1 MPELRRSYGE
11 KSCCDGYVIVS
22 IVVPII
28 FVGAVVEKILKLSWR
43 KIAENFFLE
52 FFYKI
57 FVKFFYNRYNFLHNY
72 YTKIVSRG
80 KFLPHNDA
88 SSPAEGR

>member
-1 MPELRRSYGE
+1 MTELRRSYGE
-11 KSCCDGYVIVS
+11 KSCCDGCAIVS
-22 IVVPII
+22 IVVAII

-57 FVKFFYNRYNFLHNY
+57 FVKFFL
-72 YTKIVSRG
+72 
-80 KFLPHNDA
+80 
-88 SSPAEGR
+88 